1 MNKKLLLAVVVAALV
16 VGLAMAV
23 KHKREAVAAR
33 TAAQI
38 PPVVVDARELVA
50 GAVVLTLPV
59 SVDVQAVRDTVLAS
73 RYAAYVTELT
83 RFEGDHFKRGEVLAR
98 LDMSQAEADLTRAE
112 AQLAQS
118 RLQEGTVAADL
129 AAAKSLV
136 QSEEDRLARLDA
148 LYKIGGVSLEQ
159 VQAGESSLA
168 AARARLSAAQASAG
182 SYHAL
187 YKASEAQAR
196 AAHEN
201 LHYGVII
208 APFDGVV
215 SQRLAQPGDL
225 AAPGKPLLK
234 VIDSAAGSRLLV
246 SVPQT
251 LHPSALVVNG
261 ERLKLTAWP
270 EAVGQGMS
278 RFEARSRA
286 SLLPGTKV
294 DAALEVYRSE
304 SGIVVPRACLLGDD
318 GHNAQLLRLD
328 GGKVRAVSAAI
339 AAAGE
344 EGVALVDNSLGS
356 VNVVC
361 ASPDILARVQA
372 GAPVRWREIPKP
384 HGRAAV
390 LTGQTPPQI

>member
-1 MNKKLLLAVVVAALV
+1 MNKKLLLILLVLVVVLGAV
-16 VGLAMAV
+16 MAV
-23 KHKREAVAAR
+23 RHKRAAIAAR
-33 TAAQI
+33 PAADI

-50 GAVVLTLPV
+50 GTVTLTLPV
-59 SVDVQAVRDTVLAS
+59 SADVQAVRDAVLAS

-83 RFEGDHFKRGEVLAR
+83 RFEGDRFKRGDVLAR
-98 LDMSQAEADLTRAE
+98 LDMSQADADLTRAE

-118 RLQEGTVAADL
+118 RLQESTVAADL

-136 QSEEDRLARLDA
+136 QSEEDRVARLNA

-168 AARARLSAAQASAG
+168 AARARLSAAQSSAG

-196 AAHEN
+196 AAREN
-201 LHYGVII
+201 LRYGVIT

-234 VIDSAAGSRLLV
+234 IMDSAAGSRLLV
-246 SVPQT
+246 SVPQA

-261 ERLKLTAWP
+261 ERLKLTTWP
-270 EAVGQGMS
+270 EAVGQGMA
-278 RFEARSRA
+278 RYEARSMA
-286 SLLPGTKV
+286 TLLPGTKV

-318 GHNAQLLRLD
+318 GHTARLIRVD

-339 AAAGE
+339 TAQGE
-344 EGVALVDNSLGS
+344 EGVALADNRLAG

-372 GAPVRWREIPKP
+372 GAPVRWRQLPKL
-384 HGRAAV
+384 HGQQAA
-390 LTGQTPPQI
+390 LPQIAARG